1 MTTGRDWLED
11 AVNRSW
17 YGRIGFTFLF
27 LPFQPIAALVIWWRR
42 RFRPRAKF
50 ASLGAPII
58 VVGGLTAGGTG
69 KTPTLIALA
78 RHLSGKGFKVGVVS
92 RGYGRKSG
100 ESGLLVEVDHSA
112 EKVGDE
118 PLLIKRSVPTASV
131 VVGDSRLAAARSLF
145 REQGVSVILS
155 DDGLQHYAL
164 PRDFEIAVLDAN
176 RRFGNGWLV
185 PVGPLREPIKRLESV
200 DFLLERNGSN
210 AASAFHYVPT
220 RFVTVDGKN
229 QLSITNALSQ
239 WLGKSIVAATGL
251 GQPSQFFDLLRD
263 LGLECETVNVAD
275 HAVLDLRAIETNFQ
289 PDIVVVTA
297 KDAVKLELE
306 SCHNVW
312 VLEVEAELPDSLY
325 LAIEQCLKQVSI

>member
-1 MTTGRDWLED
+1 MTRGRDWLED

-17 YGRIGFTFLF
+17 YGRFGITFLF
-27 LPFQPIAALVIWWRR
+27 LPLQPIVALLIWWRR

-58 VVGGLTAGGTG
+58 IVGGLTAGGTG

-131 VVGDSRLAAARSLF
+131 MVGDSRLAAAKTLR
-145 REQGVSVILS
+145 REHGVSVILS

-185 PVGPLREPIKRLESV
+185 PVGPLREPIKRLQSV
-200 DFLLERNGSN
+200 DFVLERNGSN

-220 RFVTVDGKN
+220 RFVTVDGKD
-229 QLSITNALSQ
+229 QLSTTNALSQ
-239 WLGKSIVAATGL
+239 WLGKRIVAATGL
-251 GQPSQFFDLLRD
+251 GQPSQFFDLLGD
-263 LGLECETVNVAD
+263 LGLECETVHVAD
-275 HAVLDLRAIETNFQ
+275 HAVLDLRAIEANFQ

-325 LAIEQCLKQVSI
+325 LAIEQSLKQVSI

>member
-17 YGRIGFTFLF
+17 YGRIGVTYLL
-27 LPFQPIAALVIWWRR
+27 LPLQPIAALVIWWRR

-50 ASLGAPII
+50 AALGAPII

-69 KTPTLIALA
+69 KTPTLIALV
-78 RHLSGKGFKVGVVS
+78 RYLSGKGFKVGVVS
-92 RGYGRKSG
+92 RGYGRKAG
-100 ESGLLVEVDHSA
+100 KSGLLVEVEHSA

-131 VVGDSRLAAARSLF
+131 MVGDSRLAAARSLF

-176 RRFGNGWLV
+176 RRFGNGWLL
-185 PVGPLREPIKRLESV
+185 PVGPLREPIKRLQSV
-200 DFLLERNGSN
+200 DFVLERNGSDP
-210 AASAFHYVPT
+210 ASAFHYVPT
-220 RFVTVDGKN
+220 RLVTVDGKERLSVSDASN
-229 QLSITNALSQ
+229 QWA
-239 WLGKSIVAATGL
+239 GKKVVAATGL
-251 GQPSQFFDLLRD
+251 GQPSQFFSLLSD

-275 HAVLDLRAIETNFQ
+275 HAVLDLWAIETNFQ

-297 KDAVKLELE
+297 KDAVKLEVE

-325 LAIEQCLKQVSI
+325 LAIEQSLKQVSI

>member
-1 MTTGRDWLED
+1 MTRGRDWLED

-17 YGRIGFTFLF
+17 YGRFGITFLF
-27 LPFQPIAALVIWWRR
+27 LPLQPIVALLIWWRR
-42 RFRPRAKF
+42 RFRRRAKF

-58 VVGGLTAGGTG
+58 IVGGLTAGGTG

-78 RHLSGKGFKVGVVS
+78 RHLLGKGFKVGVVS
-92 RGYGRKSG
+92 RGYGRKAG
-100 ESGLLVEVDHSA
+100 ESGLHVEADHSA

-118 PLLIKRSVPTASV
+118 PLMIKRSVPTASV
-131 VVGDSRLAAARSLF
+131 MVGDSRLAAAKALR
-145 REQGVSVILS
+145 REHGVSVILS

-185 PVGPLREPIKRLESV
+185 PAGPLREPIKRLQSV
-200 DFLLERNGSN
+200 DFVLERNGSN

-220 RFVTVDGKN
+220 RFVTVDGKD
-229 QLSITNALSQ
+229 QLSTTSALGQ
-239 WLGKSIVAATGL
+239 WLGKRIVAATGL
-251 GQPSQFFDLLRD
+251 GQPSQFFDLLGD

-275 HAVLDLRAIETNFQ
+275 HAVLDLRAIEANFQ

-312 VLEVEAELPDSLY
+312 VLEVEAELPDYLY
-325 LAIEQCLKQVSI
+325 LAIEQSLKQVSI

>member
-1 MTTGRDWLED
+1 MTTGRDWLEE

-17 YGRIGFTFLF
+17 YGRIGITYLL
-27 LPFQPIAALVIWWRR
+27 LPLQPIAALVVWWRR

-50 ASLGAPII
+50 AAVGAPII

-78 RHLSGKGFKVGVVS
+78 RYLSGKGFKVGVVS

-118 PLLIKRSVPTASV
+118 PLLIKRSVPNASV
-131 VVGDSRLAAARSLF
+131 VVGDSRLAAARSLR
-145 REQGVSVILS
+145 REHGVSIILS
-155 DDGLQHYAL
+155 DDGLQHYGL
-164 PRDFEIAVLDAN
+164 PRDFEIAVLDAD

-185 PVGPLREPIKRLESV
+185 PVGPLREPIKRLQSV
-200 DFLLERNGSN
+200 DFVLERNGSDP
-210 AASAFHYVPT
+210 ATAFHYVPT
-220 RFVTVDGKN
+220 RFVTADGEE
-229 QLSITNALSQ
+229 QLLASEASSQ
-239 WLGKSIVAATGL
+239 WAGKKVIAATGL
-251 GQPSQFFDLLRD
+251 GQPSQFFNLVHN
-263 LGLECETVNVAD
+263 LGLECEAVNVAD
-275 HAVLDLRAIETNFQ
+275 HAVLDLEAIEKAFQ
-289 PDIVVVTA
+289 PDIVVITA
-297 KDAVKLELE
+297 KDAVKLEME
-306 SCHNVW
+306 SCNNVW

>member
-1 MTTGRDWLED
+1 MTRGRDWLED

-17 YGRIGFTFLF
+17 YGRFGITFLF
-27 LPFQPIAALVIWWRR
+27 LPLQPIVALLIWWRR

-58 VVGGLTAGGTG
+58 IVGGLTAGGTG

-92 RGYGRKSG
+92 RGYGRKAG
-100 ESGLLVEVDHSA
+100 ESGLHVEADHSA

-118 PLLIKRSVPTASV
+118 PLMIKRSVPTASV
-131 VVGDSRLAAARSLF
+131 LVGDSRLAAARTLR
-145 REQGVSVILS
+145 REHGVSVILS

-185 PVGPLREPIKRLESV
+185 PVGPLREPIKRLQSV
-200 DFLLERNGSN
+200 DFVLERNGSN

-220 RFVTVDGKN
+220 RFVTVDGKD
-229 QLSITNALSQ
+229 QLSTTNALSQ
-239 WLGKSIVAATGL
+239 WLGKRIVAATGL
-251 GQPSQFFDLLRD
+251 GQPSQFFDLLGD
-263 LGLECETVNVAD
+263 LGLECETVHVAD

-325 LAIEQCLKQVSI
+325 LAIEQSLKQVSI

>member
-17 YGRIGFTFLF
+17 YGRIGVTYLL
-27 LPFQPIAALVIWWRR
+27 LPLQPIVALVIWWRR

-50 ASLGAPII
+50 ASLGVPII

-78 RHLSGKGFKVGVVS
+78 RYLSGKGFKVGVVS
-92 RGYGRKSG
+92 RGYGRKAG

-185 PVGPLREPIKRLESV
+185 PVGPLREPVKRLQSV
-200 DFLLERNGSN
+200 DFVLERNGSHP
-210 AASAFHYVPT
+210 ASAFHYVPT
-220 RFVTVDGKN
+220 RFVTVDGKER
-229 QLSITNALSQ
+229 LSVSDASSQ
-239 WLGKSIVAATGL
+239 WAGKKVVAATGL
-251 GQPSQFFDLLRD
+251 GQPSQYFGLLAE
-263 LGLECETVNVAD
+263 LGVECETINVAD
-275 HAVLDLRAIETNFQ
+275 HAALDLQGIERNFQ
-289 PDIVVVTA
+289 PDIVIITA

-325 LAIEQCLKQVSI
+325 LAIEQSLKQVSI

>member
-1 MTTGRDWLED
+1 MTRGRDWLED

-17 YGRIGFTFLF
+17 YGRFGITFLF
-27 LPFQPIAALVIWWRR
+27 LPLQPIVALLIWWRR

-58 VVGGLTAGGTG
+58 IVGGLTAGGTG

-92 RGYGRKSG
+92 RGYGRKAG
-100 ESGLLVEVDHSA
+100 ESGLHVETDHSA

-118 PLLIKRSVPTASV
+118 PLMIKRSVPTASV
-131 VVGDSRLAAARSLF
+131 MVGDSRLAAAKTLR
-145 REQGVSVILS
+145 REHGVSVILS

-185 PVGPLREPIKRLESV
+185 PVGPLREPIKRLQSV
-200 DFLLERNGSN
+200 DFVLERNGSN

-220 RFVTVDGKN
+220 RFVTVDGKD
-229 QLSITNALSQ
+229 QLSTTNALSQ
-239 WLGKSIVAATGL
+239 WLGKRIVAATGL
-251 GQPSQFFDLLRD
+251 GQPSQFFDLLGD
-263 LGLECETVNVAD
+263 LGLECETVHVAD

-325 LAIEQCLKQVSI
+325 LAIEQSLKQVSI

>member
-1 MTTGRDWLED
+1 MTRGRDWLED

-17 YGRIGFTFLF
+17 YGRFGITFLF
-27 LPFQPIAALVIWWRR
+27 LPLQPIVALLIWWRR

-58 VVGGLTAGGTG
+58 IVGGLTAGGTG

-131 VVGDSRLAAARSLF
+131 VVGDSRLAAAKTLR
-145 REQGVSVILS
+145 REHGVSVILS

-185 PVGPLREPIKRLESV
+185 PVGPLREPIKRLQSV
-200 DFLLERNGSN
+200 DFVLERNGSN

-220 RFVTVDGKN
+220 RFVTVDGKD
-229 QLSITNALSQ
+229 QLSTTNALSQ
-239 WLGKSIVAATGL
+239 WLGKRILAATGL
-251 GQPSQFFDLLRD
+251 GQPSQFFDLLGD
-263 LGLECETVNVAD
+263 LGLECETVHVAD

-325 LAIEQCLKQVSI
+325 LAIEQSLKQVSI

>member
-17 YGRIGFTFLF
+17 YGRIGVTYLL
-27 LPFQPIAALVIWWRR
+27 LPLQPIAALVIWWRR

-50 ASLGAPII
+50 AALGAPII

-69 KTPTLIALA
+69 KTPTLIALV
-78 RHLSGKGFKVGVVS
+78 RYLSGKGLKVGVVS
-92 RGYGRKSG
+92 RGYGREAGK
-100 ESGLLVEVDHSA
+100 SGLLVEVEHSA

-131 VVGDSRLAAARSLF
+131 MVGDSRLAAARSLF

-176 RRFGNGWLV
+176 RRFGNGWLL
-185 PVGPLREPIKRLESV
+185 PVGPLREPIKRLQSV
-200 DFLLERNGSN
+200 DFVLERNGSDP
-210 AASAFHYVPT
+210 ASAFHYVPT
-220 RFVTVDGKN
+220 RLVTVDGKERLSVSDASN
-229 QLSITNALSQ
+229 QWA
-239 WLGKSIVAATGL
+239 GKKVVAATGL
-251 GQPSQFFDLLRD
+251 GQPSQFFSLLSD

-275 HAVLDLRAIETNFQ
+275 HAVLDLWAIETHFQ

-297 KDAVKLELE
+297 KDAVKLEVE

-325 LAIEQCLKQVSI
+325 LAIEQSLKQVSI

>member
-17 YGRIGFTFLF
+17 YGRIGITYLF
-27 LPFQPIAALVIWWRR
+27 LPFQPIAALLIWWRR
-42 RFRPRAKF
+42 RFRPHREF
-50 ASLGAPII
+50 AAVGAPSI

-131 VVGDSRLAAARSLF
+131 VVGDSRLAAARTL
-145 REQGVSVILS
+145 RGEHGVSVILS

-200 DFLLERNGSN
+200 DFVLERNGSN

-220 RFVTVDGKN
+220 RFVTVDGKD
-229 QLSITNALSQ
+229 QLSITNALSR
-239 WLGKSIVAATGL
+239 WLGKRIVAATGL
-251 GQPSQFFDLLRD
+251 GQPSQFFDLLGD

-275 HAVLDLRAIETNFQ
+275 HAILDLRAIETNFQ

-325 LAIEQCLKQVSI
+325 LAIEQSLKQVSI

>member
-1 MTTGRDWLED
+1 MTRGRDWLED

-17 YGRIGFTFLF
+17 YGRFGVTFLF
-27 LPFQPIAALVIWWRR
+27 LPLQPMVALFIWWRR

-50 ASLGAPII
+50 AAVGTPII

-78 RHLSGKGFKVGVVS
+78 RYLSGKGFKVGVVS
-92 RGYGRKSG
+92 RGYGRKAG

-118 PLLIKRSVPTASV
+118 PLLIKRSVSTASV
-131 VVGDSRLAAARSLF
+131 MVGDSRLAAARSLF

-164 PRDFEIAVLDAN
+164 PRDFEIAVLDAD

-200 DFLLERNGSN
+200 DFVLERNGSN

-220 RFVTVDGKN
+220 RFITVDGKD
-229 QLSITNALSQ
+229 QLSTTNAPSQ
-239 WLGKSIVAATGL
+239 WLGKRIVAATGL
-251 GQPSQFFDLLRD
+251 GQPSQFFSLLSD

-275 HAVLDLRAIETNFQ
+275 HAVIDLQAIRNAFQ

-297 KDAVKLELE
+297 KDAVKLAME
-306 SCHNVW
+306 SCNNVW
-312 VLEVEAELPDSLY
+312 ILEVEAELPDSLY
-325 LAIEQCLKQVSI
+325 LAIEKCLKQVSN

>member
-1 MTTGRDWLED
+1 MRRDWLED

-17 YGRIGFTFLF
+17 YGRIGITYLF
-27 LPFQPIAALVIWWRR
+27 LPFQPIVALLIWWRR
-42 RFRPRAKF
+42 RFRPHTKF
-50 ASLGAPII
+50 AAVGAPII
-58 VVGGLTAGGTG
+58 IVGGLTAGGTG

-78 RHLSGKGFKVGVVS
+78 RYLSGKGFKVGVVS
-92 RGYGRKSG
+92 RGYGRKAG

-145 REQGVSVILS
+145 RERGVSVILS

-185 PVGPLREPIKRLESV
+185 PVGPLREPIKRLQSV
-200 DFLLERNGSN
+200 DFVLERNGTDP
-210 AASAFHYVPT
+210 ASAFHYVPS
-220 RFVTVDGKN
+220 RFVTVDGKD
-229 QLSITNALSQ
+229 QLSASDASSQ
-239 WLGKSIVAATGL
+239 WAGKNVVAATGL
-251 GQPSQFFDLLRD
+251 GQPSQFFDLLGD

-275 HAVLDLRAIETNFQ
+275 HAILNLRAIETNFQ

-325 LAIEQCLKQVSI
+325 LAIEQSLKQVSI

>member
-1 MTTGRDWLED
+1 MTRGRDWLED

-17 YGRIGFTFLF
+17 YGRFGITFLF
-27 LPFQPIAALVIWWRR
+27 LPLQPIVALLIWWRR

-58 VVGGLTAGGTG
+58 IVGGLTAGGTG

-92 RGYGRKSG
+92 RGYGRKAG
-100 ESGLLVEVDHSA
+100 KSGLHVEADHCA

-131 VVGDSRLAAARSLF
+131 LVGDSRLAAAKTLR
-145 REQGVSVILS
+145 REHGVSVILS

-185 PVGPLREPIKRLESV
+185 PVGPLREPIKRLQSV
-200 DFLLERNGSN
+200 DFVLERNGSN

-220 RFVTVDGKN
+220 RFVTVDGKD
-229 QLSITNALSQ
+229 QLSTTNALSQ
-239 WLGKSIVAATGL
+239 WLGKRIVAATGL
-251 GQPSQFFDLLRD
+251 GQPSQFFDLLGD
-263 LGLECETVNVAD
+263 LGLECETVHVAD

-325 LAIEQCLKQVSI
+325 LAIEQSLKQVSI